1 VSFFDGDH
9 LLERFLGLY
18 QVWQI
23 KLKLF
28 VFQVTF
34 DHFYEN
40 KNTLEFSQLFDKQ
53 RSTYFTTFDHTTIK

>member
-9 LLERFLGLY
+9 LLERFLGFH

-28 VFQVTF
+28 VFQVTL
-34 DHFYEN
+34 DHFNEN
-40 KNTLEFSQLFDKQ
+40 KNTLEFFSAF
-53 RSTYFTTFDHTTIK
+53 